1 MHAIISG
8 AGIAGLSAARFL
20 TERGWDATVVERT
33 AGPRPEGYMIDFF
46 GPGWEAARAMGIL
59 PRLQEVGY
67 HVPEARYVDAAGRTR
82 ARLDLADFPTAANG
96 EFVSLLRP
104 DLKSAIRD
112 MLPDSVPIHFSS
124 TVTAV
129 EDADD
134 GVTVRLSRRRRLD
147 DGRTVTDRSTMTA
160 DLLIGA
166 DGINSGLRALVFD
179 PEQDYFR
186 YLGYH
191 IAAWSYRDAAALREL
206 GSGYALTDTLGEA
219 LGFYGLRDGRVALF
233 AVHRTEDPA
242 CPPDPCV
249 TLRTRYG
256 RFGWLAPRA
265 LQHCGH
271 DLYYDQVAQ
280 IVMPQWHRGRVV
292 LLGDAAGAVSLLA
305 GQGASLAMAGAYV
318 LAEELD
324 RARPVADSRPAGV
337 DIPSALAAFEAR
349 WRPRVESHQA
359 AGRRAAQWFVPQ
371 TPWQGLLRRTAI
383 RAMRIPGLNRFL
395 GSGIVGKQGS
405 PV

>member
-20 TERGWDATVVERT
+20 TEHGWDATVVERA

-82 ARLDLADFPTAANG
+82 ARLDLADFPAAANG

-104 DLKSAIRD
+104 DLESAIRD
-112 MLPDSVPIHFSS
+112 TLPDSVPIHFSS

-134 GVTVRLSRRRRLD
+134 GVTVRLSRRRKLD

-166 DGINSGLRALVFD
+166 DGIHSGLRALVFG
-179 PEQDYFR
+179 PEEDYFR

-256 RFGWLAPRA
+256 RSAGWRRRPCSTVDRTFTTTRWRRLSCPSGTVAGSSCWAMPPERFPCWPARGHRWRWPERTCWRRNWTGHGLPPRA
-265 LQHCGH
+265 GPPASTSRPPSRRLRRGGARAWNPTRRPGAGPRSGSCRR
-271 DLYYDQVAQ
+271 
-280 IVMPQWHRGRVV
+280 HRGR
-292 LLGDAAGAVSLLA
+292 
-305 GQGASLAMAGAYV
+305 ASSA
-318 LAEELD
+318 
-324 RARPVADSRPAGV
+324 ARP
-337 DIPSALAAFEAR
+337 SA
-349 WRPRVESHQA
+349 P
-359 AGRRAAQWFVPQ
+359 
-371 TPWQGLLRRTAI
+371 
-383 RAMRIPGLNRFL
+383 
-395 GSGIVGKQGS
+395 
-405 PV
+405 